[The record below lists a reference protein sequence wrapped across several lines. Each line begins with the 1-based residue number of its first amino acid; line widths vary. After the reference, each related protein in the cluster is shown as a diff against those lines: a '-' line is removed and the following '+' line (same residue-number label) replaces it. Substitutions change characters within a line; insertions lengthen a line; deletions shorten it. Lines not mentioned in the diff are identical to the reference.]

1 MNFLLSSSAVAL
13 LVATFASG
21 DNADSIAK
29 EVAEIRL
36 APTNVDRLN
45 VLTDSEVRSRIQ
57 LVINI
62 VITDY
67 FSSYLISS
75 ILPVGLWK
83 VQAATL

>member
-75 ILPVGLWK
+75 ILPVGL
-83 VQAATL
+83 